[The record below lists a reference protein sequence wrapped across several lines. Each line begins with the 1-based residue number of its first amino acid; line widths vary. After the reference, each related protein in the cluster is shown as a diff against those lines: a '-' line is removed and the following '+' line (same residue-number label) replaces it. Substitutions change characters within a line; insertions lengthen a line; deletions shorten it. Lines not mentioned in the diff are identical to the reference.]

1 VTENEATGNGEESTR
16 PTWIDEAEQ
25 ALDKVAESLRAA
37 WQETREPRMSALE
50 SAKTA
55 AEQLGEAI
63 DAGVEIVRIRLQ
75 ASPSAGDD
83 SDEGVEEEDAVD
95 EE

>member
-1 VTENEATGNGEESTR
+1 MTESGNGGESSR
-16 PTWIDEAEQ
+16 PTWFEEAEQ

-37 WQETREPRMSALE
+37 WEETREPRMSALE
-50 SAKTA
+50 SAKKA

-63 DAGVEIVRIRLQ
+63 DAGVDIVRIRLQ
-75 ASPSAGDD
+75 SAPEAEEGDA
-83 SDEGVEEEDAVD
+83 GMEEIVVD

>member
-1 VTENEATGNGEESTR
+1 VTENEATGNGDEGGR
-16 PTWIDEAEQ
+16 PTWFDEAEQ
-25 ALDKVAESLRAA
+25 ALDKVAESLRSA
-37 WQETREPRMSALE
+37 WEETREPRMSALE
-50 SAKTA
+50 SAKKA

-75 ASPSAGDD
+75 GSPSTGDD
-83 SDEGVEEEDAVD
+83 SDDGMEESVVD

>member
-1 VTENEATGNGEESTR
+1 VTDNEASGDGEDRAAPS
-16 PTWIDEAEQ
+16 WFDEAEK

-37 WQETREPRMSALE
+37 WEETREPRMSALE
-50 SAKTA
+50 AAKKA

-63 DAGVEIVRIRLQ
+63 DAGVDVVRKRMQ
-75 ASPSAGDD
+75 ASDDGGDEVD
-83 SDEGVEEEDAVD
+83 MEIEEVVD